1 MMERRVTYTSTPKS
15 TTKKVKKPKVTVEAI
30 NQRAI
35 KAIVE
40 QLVEQEVDCIK
51 IQMKSLINR
60 NMDSLR
66 NDLSVLESSMSLR
79 LSNLEK
85 KSTELAT
92 KVEESSA
99 KSADAISSQ
108 LALFNDSFKA
118 SLEAEKSKRGS
129 LVKKLY
135 EKLTE
140 VHQEAANNVAT
151 WKAESAAMI
160 HAIQDEQRTQAK
172 DFANLKEKL
181 DLM

>member
-1 MMERRVTYTSTPKS
+1 MMERRVTYASTPKS
-15 TTKKVKKPKVTVEAI
+15 TTKKVKKPKVTVEAV
-30 NQRAI
+30 NQRDI

-40 QLVEQEVDCIK
+40 QLVEQEVDRIK

-79 LSNLEK
+79 LSSLEK
-85 KSTELAT
+85 KSTELGT
-92 KVEESSA
+92 KVEESGT
-99 KSADAISSQ
+99 KSAETIASQ
-108 LALFNDSFKA
+108 LSLFNDSFKA
-118 SLEAEKSKRGS
+118 TLEAEKSKRSS

-140 VHQEAANNVAT
+140 VHQEAVNNVAT
-151 WKAESAAMI
+151 WKAESTVMI
-160 HAIQDEQRTQAK
+160 YAIQDDQRIQAK